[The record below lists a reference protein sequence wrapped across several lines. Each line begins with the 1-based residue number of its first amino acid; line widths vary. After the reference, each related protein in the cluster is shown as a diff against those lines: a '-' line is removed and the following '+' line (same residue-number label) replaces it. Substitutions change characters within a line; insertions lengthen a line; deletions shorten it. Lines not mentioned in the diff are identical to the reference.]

1 MLKARGYAT
10 AIYGK
15 WRLGHLLAVSPHR
28 HGFDDYF
35 GLPYSNDM
43 WPNTRED
50 GLPAAP
56 PLPRRRGSPGAC
68 RRREE
73 RQPPACAR
81 PPVVAYSVRVPPLRL
96 LVVAD
101 DAVARAGLRALAEAA
116 GLAVSGEAAVDE
128 LSPGTED
135 AVDAVLWDVGGTGG
149 VEGLRLAATRAPVVA
164 VLWSEDQAREALAA
178 GARAVLMR
186 ERLDE
191 QLAPAVSAAAAGLV
205 VLEPSLSDAL
215 GAPPR
220 TPGPEIVEALT
231 PRESE
236 VLQLVAAGL
245 TNRRIGERLGISEH
259 TVKFHVN
266 AILGKLARAD
276 ARRGDRAGGA
286 PRPAAAV
293 APATPP
299 FGRAPVPPVRAGRRP
314 ARTGDVRGERGP

>member
-1 MLKARGYAT
+1 M
-10 AIYGK
+10 
-15 WRLGHLLAVSPHR
+15 
-28 HGFDDYF
+28 
-35 GLPYSNDM
+35 
-43 WPNTRED
+43 
-50 GLPAAP
+50 
-56 PLPRRRGSPGAC
+56 
-68 RRREE
+68 
-73 RQPPACAR
+73 
-81 PPVVAYSVRVPPLRL
+81 AYSVRVPPLRL

-164 VLWSEDQAREALAA
+164 VLWSEDQARDALAA

-205 VLEPSLSDAL
+205 VLDPSLSDAL

-266 AILGKLARAD
+266 AILGKLAAQ
-276 ARRGDRAGGA
+276 
-286 PRPAAAV
+286 
-293 APATPP
+293 T
-299 FGRAPVPPVRAGRRP
+299 
-314 ARTGDVRGERGP
+314 RGEAIAQAARLGLLLL